1 MPPSAQPGFIERA
14 LRVLRP
20 THQHSAYSA
29 TLLLMSTVMLSRIV
43 GYARDAYIAYAFGAG
58 HQTDAYVAAF
68 TVPDFL
74 NYILAGG
81 TTAIT
86 FIAIYTRYLANH
98 EEAKADKTFSAIVT
112 IMSAVLVVGIALA
125 EVFAPQITHTIFP
138 KFAPEQAQLCIY
150 LTRILLPA
158 QLFFYVG
165 GIMSAVLSSHRMFL
179 VPSLGPII
187 YNVGIIFGGV
197 LLSHHFGIASLAIG
211 AVAGS
216 FLGPF
221 LVNALGTS
229 HTSIGFALNWDIGDP
244 GFREWIRKTIPLML
258 GVSLVTAD
266 DWILRYFASGGVGD
280 ITRLNYAKRLF
291 MVPMAVLGQAAGAA
305 SLPFFARLFNEK
317 KFEEFSQSVSDSVY
331 RIVAASVLLSAW
343 MVSTALPV
351 VDIVYRRGRFTF
363 SDSVETATFFAWFG
377 ISLAFWSAQAIYSRA
392 FYAAGD
398 TLTPMIATT
407 IITVAIIPIYR
418 VLFHLVGN
426 VGLTMSSDIGIMVN
440 VIAFAALL
448 HRKRMVPA
456 GIMRWSEVVK
466 SLFSATLA
474 GVLSYRV
481 AQMIPLNGSR
491 VHDIERLGLAS
502 LTWAAAVAS
511 GLWLTRSQLLRD
523 LRGRGRATTPAT
535 TLPNVQQV

>member
-1 MPPSAQPGFIERA
+1 MQRA

-43 GYARDAYIAYAFGAG
+43 GYMRDAYIAYAFGAG
-58 HQTDAYVAAF
+58 HQTDAYVTAF

-81 TTAIT
+81 TTSIT
-86 FIAIYTRYLANH
+86 FIAIYTRYLANK
-98 EEAKADKTFSAIVT
+98 EEEKADRTFSAIIS
-112 IMSAVLVVGIALA
+112 IMAAVLVVGIVIA
-125 EVFAPQITHTIFP
+125 EFLAPQIVRAI
-138 KFAPEQAQLCIY
+138 APHFTPAQHALCVY

-165 GIMSAVLSSHRMFL
+165 GIMSAVLASHRMFL
-179 VPSLGPII
+179 VPSLGPVI
-187 YNVGIIFGGV
+187 YNFGIIFGGV
-197 LLSHHFGIASLAIG
+197 ALSHHFGIASLAMG

-229 HTSIGFALNWDIGDP
+229 HTSIRFALNWDLGDP

-266 DWILRYFASGGVGD
+266 DWILRYFASGGTGD

-317 KFEEFSQSVSDSVY
+317 KFGEFSQSVSDSVY

-343 MVSTALPV
+343 MAATALPV

-363 SDSVETATFFAWFG
+363 ADSTETAMFFAWFG
-377 ISLAFWSAQAIYSRA
+377 ISLACWSAQAIYSRA

-398 TLTPMIATT
+398 TLTPMIATSA
-407 IITVAIIPIYR
+407 ITVAVVPIYR
-418 VLFHLVGN
+418 TLFHTVGY
-426 VGLTMSSDIGIMVN
+426 VGLTMASDIGITVN
-440 VIAFAALL
+440 VLVFAFLL
-448 HRKRMVPA
+448 HRKKMVPA
-456 GIMRWSEVVK
+456 GIMRWSELVKALGTAVV
-466 SLFSATLA
+466 AWA
-474 GVLSYRV
+474 LSYHI
-481 AQMIPLNGSR
+481 AQTIPLNGSR
-491 VHDIERLGLAS
+491 IRDIERLALAS
-502 LTWAAAVAS
+502 LTWAAAVLA
-511 GLWLTRSQLLRD
+511 GLFLTRSRLLHD
-523 LRGRGRATTPAT
+523 LRGRGATSTAAQAIPRELST
-535 TLPNVQQV
+535 

>member
-1 MPPSAQPGFIERA
+1 MSSSAQPGLMQRA

-43 GYARDAYIAYAFGAG
+43 GYLRDAYIAYAFGAG
-58 HQTDAYVAAF
+58 LQTDAYVAAF

-81 TTAIT
+81 TTSIT

-98 EEAKADKTFSAIVT
+98 EEKTADRTFSAIVT
-112 IMSAVLVVGIALA
+112 IMAAVLIVGIVIA
-125 EVFAPQITHTIFP
+125 EIFAPQITRTIFP
-138 KFAPEQAQLCIY
+138 HFTPDQNMLCVY

-165 GIMSAVLSSHRMFL
+165 GIISAVLASHRMFL
-179 VPSLGPII
+179 VPSLAPII
-187 YNVGIIFGGV
+187 YNFGIIFGGV
-197 LLSHHFGIASLAIG
+197 LLSHRFGIASLAIG

-221 LVNALGTS
+221 LVNALGATR
-229 HTSIGFALNWDIGDP
+229 TSIGFALNLDIGDP

-258 GVSLVTAD
+258 GVSLVSAD
-266 DWILRYFASGGVGD
+266 DWIVRYFASGGIGD

-291 MVPMAVLGQAAGAA
+291 MVPMAVIGQAAGAA
-305 SLPFFARLFNEK
+305 SLPFFARLYNENK
-317 KFEEFSQSVSDSVY
+317 HGEFSRTVSDSVY
-331 RIVAASVLLSAW
+331 RIAAISVLISAW
-343 MVSTALPV
+343 MAATALPV
-351 VDIVYRRGRFTF
+351 IDIVYRRGRFTF
-363 SDSVETATFFAWFG
+363 ADSQATAVFFFWFA

-407 IITVAIIPIYR
+407 AITVAVIPVYAT
-418 VLFHLVGN
+418 LFHTFGN
-426 VGLTMSSDIGIMVN
+426 VGLPIASDIGILVN
-440 VIAFAALL
+440 VVVFAALL

-456 GIMRWSEVVK
+456 GMLHWGELMK
-466 SLFSATLA
+466 SLVTAIVA
-474 GVLSYRV
+474 GGLSYRI
-481 AQMIPLNGSR
+481 AQLVDLNGSR
-491 VHDIERLGLAS
+491 ARDLERLALAS
-502 LTWAAAVAS
+502 LTWAAAAMA
-511 GLWLTRSQLLRD
+511 GLWITRSQLLRD
-523 LRGRGRATTPAT
+523 LRGK
-535 TLPNVQQV
+535 NVPVTSAAK

>member
-1 MPPSAQPGFIERA
+1 MSSSAQPGLMQRA

-29 TLLLMSTVMLSRIV
+29 TLLLMSTVMLSRVV
-43 GYARDAYIAYAFGAG
+43 GYLRDAYIAFAFGAG
-58 HQTDAYVAAF
+58 QQTDAYVAAF

-81 TTAIT
+81 TTSIT

-98 EEAKADKTFSAIVT
+98 EEEKAERTFSAIIT
-112 IMSAVLVVGIALA
+112 IMAAVLVVGIAIA
-125 EVFAPQITHTIFP
+125 EVFAPQITRTIFP
-138 KFAPEQAQLCIY
+138 HFTPAQNALCVY

-187 YNVGIIFGGV
+187 YNFGIIFGGV

-229 HTSIGFALNWDIGDP
+229 HTGIGFALNWDIGDP

-258 GVSLVTAD
+258 GVSLVSAD

-317 KFEEFSQSVSDSVY
+317 KRDEFARSVSDSVY
-331 RIVAASVLLSAW
+331 RIAASSLLISAW
-343 MVSTALPV
+343 MAATALPV
-351 VDIVYRRGRFTF
+351 IDIVYRRGRFTF
-363 SDSVETATFFAWFG
+363 ADSSATAVFFLWFG

-407 IITVAIIPIYR
+407 AVTLAVIPIYGA
-418 VLFHLVGN
+418 LFHAIGN
-426 VGLTMSSDIGIMVN
+426 VGLTIASDIGILVN
-440 VIAFAALL
+440 VAVFAFLL
-448 HRKRMVPA
+448 HRKKMVPA
-456 GIMRWSEVVK
+456 GIMRWNELLK
-466 SLFSATLA
+466 SLCTAIVA
-474 GVLSYRV
+474 GALSYRI
-481 AQMIPLNGSR
+481 AQLIEVNGSR
-491 VHDIERLGLAS
+491 VRDIERLALVS
-502 LTWAAAVAS
+502 LTWAAATLA
-511 GLWLTRSQLLRD
+511 GLWISRSQLLRD
-523 LRGRGRATTPAT
+523 LRGKNTP
-535 TLPNVQQV
+535 LSNPSK

>member
-1 MPPSAQPGFIERA
+1 MQRA
-14 LRVLRP
+14 MRVLRP

-58 HQTDAYVAAF
+58 HQTDAYVTAF

-81 TTAIT
+81 TTSIT
-86 FIAIYTRYLANH
+86 FIAIYTRYLANK

-112 IMSAVLVVGIALA
+112 IMASVLVIGIVIA
-125 EVFAPQITHTIFP
+125 EFLAPQIVSAIAPHFT
-138 KFAPEQAQLCIY
+138 PEQHQLCVY

-165 GIMSAVLSSHRMFL
+165 GIMSAVLASHRMFL

-187 YNVGIIFGGV
+187 YNFGIIFGGV
-197 LLSHHFGIASLAIG
+197 LLSHHFGIASLAMG

-221 LVNALGTS
+221 LVNALGTTR
-229 HTSIGFALNWDIGDP
+229 TSIGFALNWDIGDP

-266 DWILRYFASGGVGD
+266 DWILRYFASGGAGD

-317 KFEEFSQSVSDSVY
+317 KFGDFSRTVSDSVY
-331 RIVAASVLLSAW
+331 RIAAASVLLSAW

-363 SDSVETATFFAWFG
+363 GDSMETATFFAWFG

-407 IITVAIIPIYR
+407 VITVAIIPVYR
-418 VLFHLVGN
+418 ALFHAIGN
-426 VGLTMSSDIGIMVN
+426 VGLTMASDIGIMAN
-440 VIAFAALL
+440 VVVFGLLL
-448 HRKRMVPA
+448 HRKQMVPA
-456 GIMRWSEVVK
+456 GLMRWNELLK
-466 SLFSATLA
+466 ALLTA
-474 GVLSYRV
+474 GVAGFLSYRIAGLIV
-481 AQMIPLNGSR
+481 LNGAR
-491 VHDIERLGLAS
+491 VRDLERLSLAS
-502 LTWAAAVAS
+502 LTWAAAVSS
-511 GLWLTRSQLLRD
+511 GLWLLRSSLLRD
-523 LRGRGRATTPAT
+523 LRGQRATAAGAPAPNAQQLTP
-535 TLPNVQQV
+535 

>member
-1 MPPSAQPGFIERA
+1 MSASSQPGLVQRA
-14 LRVLRP
+14 LRVLKP

-43 GYARDAYIAYAFGAG
+43 GYLRDAYIAYAFGAG
-58 HQTDAYVAAF
+58 QQTDAYVAAF

-81 TTAIT
+81 TTSIT

-98 EEAKADKTFSAIVT
+98 EEARADRTFSAIIS
-112 IMSAVLVVGIALA
+112 IMSAVLLVGVVVTEI
-125 EVFAPQITHTIFP
+125 FAPQITRLIFP
-138 KFAPEQAQLCIY
+138 NFTPAQNDLCVY

-187 YNVGIIFGGV
+187 YNFGIIFGGV
-197 LLSHHFGIASLAIG
+197 LLSRHFGIASLAIG

-221 LVNALGTS
+221 LVNALGTTK
-229 HTSIGFALNWDIGDP
+229 TSIGFALNWDIGDP

-258 GVSLVTAD
+258 GVSLVSAD

-305 SLPFFARLFNEK
+305 SLPFFARLFNENK
-317 KFEEFSQSVSDSVY
+317 REEFARSVSDSVY
-331 RIVAASVLLSAW
+331 RIAGASVLLSAW
-343 MVSTALPV
+343 MVATALPV
-351 VDIVYRRGRFTF
+351 VDIVYRRGRFNFGDATQ
-363 SDSVETATFFAWFG
+363 TAVFFLWFG
-377 ISLAFWSAQAIYSRA
+377 LSLAFWSSQAIYSRA

-407 IITVAIIPIYR
+407 AITVAVIPVYR
-418 VLFHLVGN
+418 ALFHAVGN
-426 VGLTMSSDIGIMVN
+426 IGLAIASDIGILVN
-440 VIAFAALL
+440 VVVFAFLL

-456 GIMRWSEVVK
+456 GIMRWSELTRALACAIV
-466 SLFSATLA
+466 A
-474 GVLSYRV
+474 GVLSYFV
-481 AQMIPLNGSR
+481 ADLISLNGSR
-491 VHDIERLGLAS
+491 MRDLERLAIAS
-502 LTWAAAVAS
+502 LTWAAAALA
-511 GLWLTRSQLLRD
+511 GLYLTRSRLLRD
-523 LRGRGRATTPAT
+523 LRGRS
-535 TLPNVQQV
+535 

>member
-1 MPPSAQPGFIERA
+1 MSSSAPPGLMERA

-29 TLLLMSTVMLSRIV
+29 TMLLMSTVMLSRIV
-43 GYARDAYIAYAFGAG
+43 GYLRDAYIAYAFGAG
-58 HQTDAYVAAF
+58 QQTDAYVAAF

-81 TTAIT
+81 TTGIT

-98 EEAKADKTFSAIVT
+98 EEDKADRTFSAIVT
-112 IMSAVLVVGIALA
+112 IMAAVLVVGIVIA
-125 EVFAPQITHTIFP
+125 EFLAPQITRAIFP
-138 KFAPEQAQLCIY
+138 NFDPTQHQLCVY

-165 GIMSAVLSSHRMFL
+165 GIMSAVLASHRMFL
-179 VPSLGPII
+179 IPSLGPII
-187 YNVGIIFGGV
+187 YNFGIIVGG
-197 LLSHHFGIASLAIG
+197 LALSHHFGIASLAIG

-221 LVNALGTS
+221 LVNALGTTK
-229 HTSIGFALNWDIGDP
+229 TSIGFALNWDVGDP
-244 GFREWIRKTIPLML
+244 GFVEWIRKTIPLML

-305 SLPFFARLFNEK
+305 SLPFFARLFNENK
-317 KFEEFSQSVSDSVY
+317 REEFARTVSSSVY
-331 RIVAASVLLSAW
+331 RIAAASVLISAW
-343 MVSTALPV
+343 IAATALPV
-351 VDIVYRRGRFTF
+351 IDIVYRRGRFTF
-363 SDSVETATFFAWFG
+363 EDSRQTSVFFLWFG
-377 ISLAFWSAQAIYSRA
+377 LSLAFWSAQAIYSRA

-418 VLFHLVGN
+418 VLFHAIGN
-426 VGLTMSSDIGIMVN
+426 VGLTMASDIGIVVN
-440 VIAFAALL
+440 VVVFAILL
-448 HRKRMVPA
+448 HRKGMVPA
-456 GIMRWSEVVK
+456 QALRWDELMKAVVT
-466 SLFSATLA
+466 AAIA
-474 GVLSYRV
+474 GVLSYHV
-481 AQMIPLNGSR
+481 AHLIAVDGSR
-491 VHDIERLGLAS
+491 LRDLERLGLAS
-502 LTWAAAVAS
+502 LTWAAAVLL
-511 GLWLTRSQLLRD
+511 GLSLTRSQLLQE
-523 LRGRGRATTPAT
+523 LRGR
-535 TLPNVQQV
+535 

>member
-1 MPPSAQPGFIERA
+1 MQRA
-14 LRVLRP
+14 MRVLRP

-43 GYARDAYIAYAFGAG
+43 GYLRDAYIAYAFGAG
-58 HQTDAYVAAF
+58 HATDAYVTAF

-81 TTAIT
+81 TTSIT
-86 FIAIYTRYLANH
+86 FIAIYTRYLANK
-98 EEAKADKTFSAIVT
+98 EEEKADKTFSAIVS
-112 IMSAVLVVGIALA
+112 IMAAVLVVGIVVA
-125 EVFAPQITHTIFP
+125 EFLAPQIVSAIAPHFT
-138 KFAPEQAQLCIY
+138 PEQHTLCVY

-165 GIMSAVLSSHRMFL
+165 GIMSAVLASHRMFL

-187 YNVGIIFGGV
+187 YNFGIIFGGV
-197 LLSHHFGIASLAIG
+197 LLSHHFGIASLAMG

-221 LVNALGTS
+221 LVNAMGTS
-229 HTSIGFALNWDIGDP
+229 HTSIRFALNWDIGDP

-266 DWILRYFASGGVGD
+266 DWILRYFASGGMGD

-317 KFEEFSQSVSDSVY
+317 KFEEFSHSVSDSVY
-331 RIVAASVLLSAW
+331 RIAAASVLLSAW
-343 MVSTALPV
+343 MAATALPV

-363 SDSVETATFFAWFG
+363 SDSTQTAVFFAWFG

-398 TLTPMIATT
+398 TLTPMIATSA
-407 IITVAIIPIYR
+407 ITVAVVPVYR
-418 VLFHLVGN
+418 ALFHTIGY
-426 VGLTMSSDIGIMVN
+426 VGLTMASDVGITVN
-440 VIAFAALL
+440 VLVFAFLL

-456 GIMRWSEVVK
+456 GIMRWSE
-466 SLFSATLA
+466 LA
-474 GVLSYRV
+474 KALGTAIVAWLLSYRI
-481 AQMIPLNGSR
+481 AQTIAVNGSR
-491 VHDIERLGLAS
+491 VRDIERLALAS
-502 LTWAAAVAS
+502 LTWAAAVLA
-511 GLWLTRSQLLRD
+511 GLFITRSHLLQD
-523 LRGRGRATTPAT
+523 LRGRGTLTTTAQAVPREMST
-535 TLPNVQQV
+535 